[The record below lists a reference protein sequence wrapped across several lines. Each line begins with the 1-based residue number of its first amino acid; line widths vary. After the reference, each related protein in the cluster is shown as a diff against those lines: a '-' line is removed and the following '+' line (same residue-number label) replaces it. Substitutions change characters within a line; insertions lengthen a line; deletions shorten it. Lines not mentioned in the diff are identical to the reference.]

1 MSRRPAFKTIHYV
14 RATYNKG
21 AQPTKNFEQLVR
33 QAMNKL
39 GRMDETDITMS
50 TLGVVSVRHRET
62 KTGESLRLAIGAG
75 VPGEQMTTIGANTG

>member
-1 MSRRPAFKTIHYV
+1 MSRRPAPKTIHYV

-21 AQPTKNFEQLVR
+21 AEPKKNFEQLVR

-39 GRMDETDITMS
+39 GRMDQTDITMA

-62 KTGESLRLAIGAG
+62 KTGESLRLSNSYQRQRWI
-75 VPGEQMTTIGANTG
+75 